1 MVKITHP
8 SMRRGRDTSVQNPPE
23 TFVVEDVSGDPEME
37 ESQVVEH
44 VVEAD
49 EEEVDELEERLRQF
63 ETGSRKSYGDE
74 TTAAPYSNAP
84 IKSKMSKKTLE
95 DLLFAGRVNKEF
107 TIASNKY
114 ALSTLTNKEHNM
126 VVKELYNLGDSTDV
140 LIIKTLTL
148 ALALK
153 SINNVSLDDI
163 EVDGTFD
170 SDLYRRKEIVDNL
183 QLTVVERIYELYSGM
198 VEESQKL
205 VQGEDLKNS

>member
-8 SMRRGRDTSVQNPPE
+8 SMRKGRDTSVQNPPE

-37 ESQVVEH
+37 ESQVFQQEDV
-44 VVEAD
+44 D
-49 EEEVDELEERLRQF
+49 EEVDPLEERLRQF
-63 ETGSRKSYGDE
+63 ETGAQKSYSQPS
-74 TTAAPYSNAP
+74 TPAPYSNTTV
-84 IKSKMSKKTLE
+84 KSKMSKKTLE
-95 DLLFAGRVNKEF
+95 DLLFAGRVQKEF
-107 TIASNKY
+107 VLAGNKY
-114 ALSTLTNKEHNM
+114 ELSTLTNKEHNM
-126 VVKELYNLGDSTDV
+126 VVKELYGLGDSTDV
-140 LIIKTLTL
+140 LIIKTLTM

-153 SINNVSLDDI
+153 SINGVSLNEI

-183 QLTVVERIYELYSGM
+183 QLTVVEKMYELYSDM